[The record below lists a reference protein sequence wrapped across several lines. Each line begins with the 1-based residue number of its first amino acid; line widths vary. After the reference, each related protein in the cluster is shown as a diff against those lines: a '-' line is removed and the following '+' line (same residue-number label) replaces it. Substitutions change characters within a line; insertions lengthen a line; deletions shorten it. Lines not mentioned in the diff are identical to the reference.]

1 VGLLDVAIAHS
12 DQADLVILN
21 HVETLRDQI
30 QPATPSAVASL
41 IGGAP
46 PVEIARRLDRL
57 SYYGA
62 LELNAD
68 RSYQLTHLGCELL
81 MQELV
86 GWSPSQREQRR
97 RDHELFLAS
106 LGKRQD

>member
-1 VGLLDVAIAHS
+1 MGLLDVAIAHS

-62 LELNAD
+62 LELNA
-68 RSYQLTHLGCELL
+68 SSLL
-81 MQELV
+81 PANPPRLRADDA
-86 GWSPSQREQRR
+86 G
-97 RDHELFLAS
+97 AS
-106 LGKRQD
+106 RMVAQHARTAA